1 MPEFDPAAVTPED
14 LEKMLRRA
22 EETMAKLEAAADGFH
37 EVTGE
42 GTAADGK
49 IQATVESDGMV
60 KEIRLDPRTLRTMGV
75 EELAEAIVAALR
87 EAQLSARGQLEARLA
102 AVQGE
107 ELGSFDMGAAGR
119 GLEDI
124 QSSFLSSLRTDSR

>member
-22 EETMAKLEAAADGFH
+22 EETMAKLEAVVAQ
-37 EVTGE
+37 VTGE
-42 GTAADGK
+42 GAAADGK

-60 KEIRLDPRTLRTMGV
+60 KEIRLDPRALRAMGV

-87 EAQLSARGQLEARLA
+87 EAQLSARGQLEERLA

-107 ELGSFDMGAAGR
+107 ELGSFDMGAAAR